1 MKGTI
6 GVPACR
12 SSQEVSYRISNYAP
26 TGGDAYRTR
35 NVMKNY
41 QRITIVFAFALLIAS
56 IYVRHAFT
64 AGQDEQQ
71 RLAQQVVTIFQN
83 NCLRCH
89 GADMKSGLDLR
100 SRESILKGGNRG
112 AAIIPNNSKDSLLYQ
127 YISGAKSPRMPI
139 GGELDEDDVEAI
151 ESWINKGAIWPTTI
165 ALKASNAPI
174 KEKEITA
181 EHRKYWAFVPPVKP
195 EVPKIPGY
203 KNPIDAFIVD
213 ELKKKNLT
221 LSPPADKATLL
232 RRVTFDL
239 TGLPPTPEEIKS
251 FLSDKSP
258 NAYEKIVDKLLASPR
273 YGERWAQ
280 HWLDVVRFGETNGF
294 ELDAERP
301 QAWRYRDYVVNSLNA
316 DKPYDRFIQEQIA
329 GDEIDPENFEAQV
342 ATGFLRAGPQHVVSG
357 NLDKAELRQEYL
369 TETML
374 GLGSGIMGLTVGCAR
389 CHDHKFDPILQSD
402 FYKMQAFF
410 AATDN
415 DTFSKAPISDFEKY
429 QASMKSHKEKIKP
442 ITDQIELIEKPF
454 KEKLKEKKLSELD
467 PKYAEALKIP
477 KESRTPEQK
486 EIAKDAER
494 MIDVKYEEL
503 LMVMPDEPKAKRAA
517 LRRQMHD
524 MVWQEPTPI
533 PKVLVVAD
541 KLSPV
546 PPAFVFKGGEVHS
559 PIVEVQPNFPKIFLA
574 PDSKETPN
582 INPSKSSTGRRTAL
596 AKWLTSPDNP
606 LTARVMV
613 NRLWHQHFGRGLVAT
628 PNDFGRN
635 GSGVTNQPLLDW
647 LALEFM
653 NADFGVRIAELKKP
667 NPTQLPQSAIPNP
680 QWSMKALHRLMVTS
694 ATYQQS
700 SSIPPQSA
708 IPNPQSLDPENKLL
722 WRANRQRL
730 DAEALRDAILA
741 SSGVLNE
748 ERGGP
753 SIRVPMEPEVVETI
767 FTEYEPD
774 NLWPVH
780 PDPKQHTRR
789 SLYLLHKRNVKL
801 PMLVA
806 FDTPDLQSVCGARNV
821 SVHSL
826 QALTLMNSQFMQ
838 DQSKALAGRILREEK
853 TTVARLK
860 KLYELTLGRA
870 PRSEEITAAKT
881 FIRTQSTILKTRK
894 SNGEE
899 IITVNELPVNIDPI
913 TAAAWV
919 DLCLATLNLN
929 EFVYVK

>member
-1 MKGTI
+1 MHNFRPFLKI
-6 GVPACR
+6 IF
-12 SSQEVSYRISNYAP
+12 ISA
-26 TGGDAYRTR
+26 
-35 NVMKNY
+35 
-41 QRITIVFAFALLIAS
+41 FAFLSATNLFPSL
-56 IYVRHAFT
+56 T
-64 AGQDEQQ
+64 NKQDEQQ
-71 RLAQQVVTIFQN
+71 KLAQQAVTIFQN

-100 SRESILKGGNRG
+100 TRESILKGGNRG

-127 YISGAKSPRMPI
+127 FISGKKSPRMPI
-139 GGELDEDDVEAI
+139 GGELDEDDIETI
-151 ESWINKGAIWPTTI
+151 ESWIDKGAVWPATI
-165 ALKASNAPI
+165 AFKLSAIPL
-174 KEKEITA
+174 KEKELTA
-181 EHRKYWAFVPPVKP
+181 EQRKYWAFVKPVRP
-195 EVPKIPGY
+195 EVPKIPNVT
-203 KNPIDAFIVD
+203 NPIDAFIIS
-213 ELKKKNLT
+213 ELNKKGLAP
-221 LSPPADKATLL
+221 SPRADKLTLL

-239 TGLPPTPEEIKS
+239 TGLPPTPEEIKA
-251 FLSDKSP
+251 FMADKSP
-258 NAYEKIVDKLLASPR
+258 NAYEKTVDRLLSSPR

-280 HWLDVVRFGETNGF
+280 HRLDVVRFGETNGF

-329 GDEIDPENFEAQV
+329 GDEIDSENFEAQV

-415 DTFSKAPISDFEKY
+415 DTFSKAPISDFEKF

-442 ITDQIELIEKPF
+442 ITNQIELIEKPF
-454 KEKLKEKKLSELD
+454 KEKLKEKKLSEIE

-503 LMVMPDEPKAKRAA
+503 LMVMADEPKAKRAA
-517 LRRQMHD
+517 LRRQIHD
-524 MVWQEPTPI
+524 MAWQEPTPI
-533 PKVLVVAD
+533 PKALVVAD
-541 KLSPV
+541 KLSPI

-574 PDSKETPN
+574 PNSKETPS
-582 INPSKSSTGRRTAL
+582 IIPTKSSAGRRTAL

-613 NRLWHQHFGRGLVAT
+613 NRLWHQHFGRGVVAT

-635 GSGVTNQPLLDW
+635 GSGVTNQALLDW
-647 LALEFM
+647 LAMEFM
-653 NADFGVRIAELKKP
+653 NADFGFRTAELKTAPK
-667 NPTQLPQSAIPNP
+667 SAIPNP
-680 QWSMKALHRLMVTS
+680 QWKMKALHRLMVTS

-700 SSIPPQSA
+700 SAIPLQSA
-708 IPNPQSLDPENKLL
+708 LPNPQSIDPENKLL

-753 SIRVPMEPEVVETI
+753 SIRAPMEPEVVETI

-780 PDPKQHTRR
+780 PDLKQHTRR

-838 DQSKALAGRILREEK
+838 DQGKALAGRILREEK
-853 TTVARLK
+853 TAMTRLK

-870 PRSEEITAAKT
+870 PRSEEIKAANI
-881 FIRTQSTILKTRK
+881 FIRTQSAILKTRK

-899 IITVNELPVNIDPI
+899 IITVNELPANIDPI

-929 EFVYVK
+929 EFVYIK

>member
-1 MKGTI
+1 M
-6 GVPACR
+6 
-12 SSQEVSYRISNYAP
+12 YAS
-26 TGGDAYRTR
+26 TGGDAYRTTDA
-35 NVMKNY
+35 MKNY
-41 QRITIVFAFALLIAS
+41 HRITIIFVFTLLIAI
-56 IYVRHAFT
+56 IYVRQGFT

-71 RLAQQVVTIFQN
+71 KLAQQAVTIFQN

-100 SRESILKGGNRG
+100 TRESILKGGNRG

-127 YISGAKSPRMPI
+127 FISGAKSPRMPI
-139 GGELDEDDVEAI
+139 GGELDEDDI
-151 ESWINKGAIWPTTI
+151 ETIENWIDKGAIWPTTI
-165 ALKASNAPI
+165 ALKVSNAPI

-181 EHRKYWAFVPPVKP
+181 EHRKYWAFVSPVKS
-195 EVPKIPGY
+195 EVPKIAGY
-203 KNPIDAFIVD
+203 KNPIDAFIVA
-213 ELKKKNLT
+213 ELNKKGLT
-221 LSPPADKATLL
+221 LSPSADKATLL

-239 TGLPPTPEEIKS
+239 TGLPPTPEEIKA
-251 FLSDKSP
+251 FLNDKSP

-329 GDEIDPENFEAQV
+329 GDEIDPENFEAQI

-442 ITDQIELIEKPF
+442 ITDQIELSEKPF

-467 PKYAEALKIP
+467 SKYAEALKIP

-533 PKVLVVAD
+533 PKALVVAD
-541 KLSPV
+541 KLSPI

-559 PIVEVQPNFPKIFLA
+559 PIVEVQPNFPKVFL
-574 PDSKETPN
+574 PPNSNETPN
-582 INPSKSSTGRRTAL
+582 IIPTKSSTGRRTAL

-635 GSGVTNQPLLDW
+635 GSGVTNQKLLDW
-647 LALEFM
+647 LAVEFM
-653 NADFGVRIAELKKP
+653 NADFGLRNAELKTASPNENILQKFKP
-667 NPTQLPQSAIPNP
+667 
-680 QWSMKALHRLMVTS
+680 WSMKNIHRLMVTS
-694 ATYQQS
+694 ATYRQS
-700 SSIPPQSA
+700 SALTPQSA
-708 IPNPQSLDPENKLL
+708 LQNPHSTLPNPQSLDPENKLL

-741 SSGVLNE
+741 SSSVLNE

-780 PDPKQHTRR
+780 PDTKQHTRR

-838 DQSKALAGRILREEK
+838 DQSKALARRILGDAK
-853 TTVARLK
+853 TTQNRLVS
-860 KLYELTLGRA
+860 LYELTLGRA
-870 PRSEEITAAKT
+870 PRAEEIKAANIFLKE
-881 FIRTQSTILKTRK
+881 QSAILKARK
-894 SNGEE
+894 ARGEE
-899 IITVNELPVNIDPI
+899 IVTFNELPANIDPI

-929 EFVYVK
+929 EFVYIK